1 MLAWIIGI
9 RSHRKRSRTHIRPLL
24 FSQGAVVL
32 RREFF
37 DRSSPIRVKGHTPVP
52 SAGCF
57 WRLQLKI
64 HDDRL
69 LAIPHDYSFARL
81 IWISINLLV
90 RHIRGNV
97 NKISGSGFVTESPLS
112 DPVRPCGAPLEAMF

>member
-1 MLAWIIGI
+1 M
-9 RSHRKRSRTHIRPLL
+9 
-24 FSQGAVVL
+24 
-32 RREFF
+32 
-37 DRSSPIRVKGHTPVP
+37 KGHTSVP
-52 SAGCF
+52 SAGWF

-97 NKISGSGFVTESPLS
+97 NKISGSGFVTEFQSI
-112 DPVRPCGAPLEAMF
+112 APAHPHSSFHHDRLCENWDVSKVNTWLFESRGNKIVFTLFGDGVPIKTVHKKAKF